1 MALFQAQRQ
10 TGLRSSRPAAALA
23 AAALLFGR
31 ASAQTPA
38 AAYAAAAEAIR
49 IAGLKS
55 EFAYKLLERL
65 TTEVGPRLT
74 GSPQA
79 AAAVALTKSLMDE
92 LGCETWL
99 EPITV
104 QHWVRGVESARV
116 VRPAGLKAA
125 ALNVTALGYGV
136 PTPSGGITA
145 PVVEVRSF
153 DELHALGPAVRGK
166 IVFYNVPMDP
176 GPMDTFQSYGA
187 AVQYRSS
194 GASEAARF
202 GAAAVLVRSVT
213 LRTDDHPHAGMV
225 AYDPQLPK
233 IPAAAVSTLGA
244 DALSALVRKGEP
256 VEVRLELG
264 CREFAPVPSANVI
277 GQIRGRE
284 KPDEIVLVG
293 GHLDSWDLGTGA
305 HDDGAGCVQ
314 AIEVLRLLRDLGLK
328 PKRTVRAVMFMN
340 EEFGA
345 SGGQDYAASD
355 RRRTERHIAAI
366 ESDRGGFLPIGFGI
380 GGTPEQFARLAAW
393 GDLVKPSGI
402 LWIQPGGGGA
412 DTGPLAASGTVLMAF
427 VPDSQKY
434 FDVHHSS
441 LDVLSSVHPRE
452 LELGAIV
459 MAIYA
464 YVAAQEGI

>member
-1 MALFQAQRQ
+1 
-10 TGLRSSRPAAALA
+10 LR
-23 AAALLFGR
+23 
-31 ASAQTPA
+31 
-38 AAYAAAAEAIR
+38 
-49 IAGLKS
+49 S

-79 AAAVALTKSLMDE
+79 AAAVALTRSMMDE
-92 LGCETWL
+92 LGFETWL
-99 EPITV
+99 EPIMV
-104 QHWVRGVESARV
+104 QHWVRGTESAAI
-116 VRPAGLKAA
+116 VRPAGPQAP
-125 ALNVTALGYGV
+125 ALAITALGFSV
-136 PTPSGGITA
+136 PTPRGGITA
-145 PVVEVRSF
+145 PVSEVRSF
-153 DELHALGPAVRGK
+153 EELRALGPAVRGR
-166 IVFYNVPMDP
+166 IVFFNVPMDP
-176 GPMDTFQSYGA
+176 TPMDTFQGYGG
-187 AVQYRSS
+187 AVRFRSE
-194 GASEAARF
+194 GASEAARQ

-225 AYDPQLPK
+225 AYDPKLPK

-244 DALSALVRKGEP
+244 DALSALLKKAGSVDI
-256 VEVRLELG
+256 RLELG
-264 CREFAPVPSANVI
+264 CRELEPAPSANVV
-277 GQIRGRE
+277 GQIRGTE
-284 KPDEIVLVG
+284 KPDEVVLVG

-314 AIEVLRLLRDLGLK
+314 AIEALRLIRALGLR
-328 PKRTVRAVMFMN
+328 PKRTLRAVMFMN

-345 SGGQDYAASD
+345 SGGRDYAAAA
-355 RRRTERHIAAI
+355 RRKTEKHIAAL

-380 GGTPEQFARLAAW
+380 GGTKEQFARLEAW
-393 GDLVKPSGI
+393 GDLLKPSGI
-402 LWIQPGGGGA
+402 LWIAPGGGGA
-412 DTGPLAASGTVLMAF
+412 DTGPLAAAGAVLMAF

-464 YVAAQEGI
+464 YVVAQEGI

>member
-1 MALFQAQRQ
+1 MALLQAQRQ
-10 TGLRSSRPAAALA
+10 VRLAASRAAAVLA
-23 AAALLFGR
+23 AAALLSGS
-31 ASAQTPA
+31 ASAQSPA
-38 AAYAAAAEAIR
+38 KKYAGAAESIR
-49 IAGLKS
+49 TAGLRS

-79 AAAVALTKSLMDE
+79 AAAVALTRSMMDE
-92 LGCETWL
+92 LGFETWL
-99 EPITV
+99 EPIMV
-104 QHWVRGVESARV
+104 QHWVRGTESAAI
-116 VRPAGLKAA
+116 VRPAGTQAP
-125 ALNVTALGYGV
+125 ALAVTALGFSV
-136 PTPSGGITA
+136 PTPAGGITA
-145 PVVEVRSF
+145 PVAEVRSF
-153 DELHALGPAVRGK
+153 EELRALGPAVRGR
-166 IVFYNVPMDP
+166 IVFFNVPMDP
-176 GPMDTFQSYGA
+176 TPMDTFQGYGG
-187 AVQYRSS
+187 AVRYRSE
-194 GASEAARF
+194 GASEAARQ

-225 AYDPQLPK
+225 AYDPKLPK

-244 DALSALVRKGEP
+244 DALSALLKKAGS
-256 VEVRLELG
+256 VEIRLELG
-264 CREFAPVPSANVI
+264 CRELEPAPSANVV
-277 GQIRGRE
+277 GQIRGTE
-284 KPDEIVLVG
+284 KPDEVVLVG

-314 AIEVLRLLRDLGLK
+314 AIEALRLIRALGLR
-328 PKRTVRAVMFMN
+328 PKRTLRAVMFMN

-345 SGGQDYAASD
+345 SGGRDYAAAA
-355 RRRTERHIAAI
+355 RRKTEKHIAAL

-380 GGTPEQFARLAAW
+380 GGTKEQFARLETW
-393 GDLVKPSGI
+393 GDLLKPSGI
-402 LWIQPGGGGA
+402 LWVAPGGGGA
-412 DTGPLAASGTVLMAF
+412 DIGPLAAAGAVVMAF

-464 YVAAQEGI
+464 YVVAQEGI

>member
-1 MALFQAQRQ
+1 
-10 TGLRSSRPAAALA
+10 LR
-23 AAALLFGR
+23 
-31 ASAQTPA
+31 
-38 AAYAAAAEAIR
+38 
-49 IAGLKS
+49 S

-79 AAAVALTKSLMDE
+79 AAAVALTRSMMDE
-92 LGCETWL
+92 LGFETWL
-99 EPITV
+99 EPIMV
-104 QHWVRGVESARV
+104 QHWVRGTESAAI
-116 VRPAGLKAA
+116 VRPAGTQAP
-125 ALNVTALGYGV
+125 ALAVTALGFSV
-136 PTPSGGITA
+136 PTPAGGITA
-145 PVVEVRSF
+145 PVAEVRSF
-153 DELHALGPAVRGK
+153 EELRALGPAVRGR
-166 IVFYNVPMDP
+166 IVFFNVPMDP
-176 GPMDTFQSYGA
+176 TPMDTFQGYGG
-187 AVQYRSS
+187 AVRYRSE
-194 GASEAARF
+194 GASEAARQ

-225 AYDPQLPK
+225 AYDPKLPK

-244 DALSALVRKGEP
+244 DALSALLKKAGSVDI
-256 VEVRLELG
+256 RLELG
-264 CREFAPVPSANVI
+264 CRELEPAPSANVV
-277 GQIRGRE
+277 GQIRGTE
-284 KPDEIVLVG
+284 KPDEVVLVG

-314 AIEVLRLLRDLGLK
+314 AIEALRLIRALGLR
-328 PKRTVRAVMFMN
+328 PKRTLRAVMFMN

-345 SGGQDYAASD
+345 SGGRDYAAAA
-355 RRRTERHIAAI
+355 RRKTEKHIAAL

-380 GGTPEQFARLAAW
+380 GGTKEQFARLETW
-393 GDLVKPSGI
+393 GDLLKPSGI
-402 LWIQPGGGGA
+402 LWVAPGGGGA
-412 DTGPLAASGTVLMAF
+412 DIGPLAAAGAVLMAF

-464 YVAAQEGI
+464 YVVAQEGI